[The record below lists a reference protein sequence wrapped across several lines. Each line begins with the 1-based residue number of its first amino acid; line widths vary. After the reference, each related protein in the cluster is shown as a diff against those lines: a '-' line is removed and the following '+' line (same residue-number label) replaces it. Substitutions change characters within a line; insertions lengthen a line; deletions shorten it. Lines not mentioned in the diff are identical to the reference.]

1 MKDKAIKAAKVMD
14 LINKYPQW
22 GARMVAAN
30 ANCSPSYVT
39 LLRKKMVHREEPVQE
54 PMQEIVTTTD
64 AILDER
70 AQNYGKF
77 IEGATIMQ
85 GFKQYMHMA
94 DNWRSLAPDQREA
107 LDMIMHKIGRILNG
121 NPDIRD
127 HWIDVSG
134 YATLVA
140 DRLEGRIR

>member
-1 MKDKAIKAAKVMD
+1 
-14 LINKYPQW
+14 
-22 GARMVAAN
+22 
-30 ANCSPSYVT
+30 
-39 LLRKKMVHREEPVQE
+39 
-54 PMQEIVTTTD
+54 MQEIVVTKVD

-121 NPDIRD
+121 NPDYVDNWRD
-127 HWIDVSG
+127 IAG

-140 DRLEGRIR
+140 DRLEGRVR